1 MPSQDEL
8 SRAQEALDSYR
19 RLQGGAVVDGVRG
32 PFLRGELTLKLMK
45 QLPLDTQ
52 PDLAA
57 SANYWAP
64 VQAYYAAHGYGLAV
78 LNALGARRS
87 CDHRHFR
94 SLLSDLGLGR
104 LFPFPFNMLC
114 AGDPLVKNE
123 CSVENCPVDL
133 AEILSVSNLAMPS
146 EKNAAPLVGR
156 SLFATRKYFLREL
169 FDRHRKEGK
178 KRKGKSRKNL
188 MQSDKRRLA
197 KGLHATSFV
206 DLLYRMRVRSN
217 YDDPEMFIFGQTG
230 EDVAVSHYRNL
241 LDIVEGFALL
251 CGNVISRK
259 IGRADYEVLRATA
272 SR

>member
-1 MPSQDEL
+1 MPSEDEL
-8 SRAQEALDSYR
+8 GRGQEALDSYR
-19 RLQGGAVVDGVRG
+19 KLQGGAAVDRVRG
-32 PFLRGELTLKLMK
+32 PYLRGELTLKLMK
-45 QLPLDTQ
+45 QLPLDRQ

-57 SANYWAP
+57 SANYWVP

-78 LNALGARRS
+78 LNALGAGNPR
-87 CDHRHFR
+87 DHRHFR
-94 SLLSDLGLGR
+94 SLLSDHGLGR
-104 LFPFPFNMLC
+104 LFPYPFNVLC
-114 AGDPLVKNE
+114 AGDPLVQNE
-123 CSVENCPVDL
+123 CSVENCPAEL

-169 FDRHRKEGK
+169 FDRHRKDGK
-178 KRKGKSRKNL
+178 KREGISRRNL
-188 MQSDKRRLA
+188 KQSDKRRLA
-197 KGLHATSFV
+197 KGLHATSFI

-241 LDIVEGFALL
+241 LDMVKGFALL

-259 IGRADYEVLRATA
+259 IGRTDYEVLRATA
-272 SR
+272 TR